1 MDFITGVGLGNAAIA
16 ATAAYG
22 AKDKTFE
29 EKFNERIKVYEDEKK
44 SLEKMIEIL
53 KKEKAACEATKTD
66 EVRPAEPVPVTAT
79 APTETNATVSEVP
92 VPGPEIPQPQ
102 PTVEPLNQELLP
114 EMPLQPEPVLGETN
128 TVPVPGPEPQPTV
141 EPLNQELLPEMPLQP
156 EPAAAPILETAPTE
170 TNTLVPEVP
179 VPGPE
184 IPQPQPT
191 VEPLNQEL
199 LPEMPLQPEI
209 PLFPEGALPPG
220 PPPAPPESAP
230 RPPVAAAATR
240 RSLYQRSLQDA
251 RQAVEADVRQFPS
264 MDATVA
270 RPLPALPPRPP
281 SSFTRP
287 DFNPSEERTTFA
299 PTRGRTR
306 GGRITR
312 KKKLRT
318 RRATKQKNV

>member
-53 KKEKAACEATKTD
+53 KKEKAACESTKAVET
-66 EVRPAEPVPVTAT
+66 RPAESV
-79 APTETNATVSEVP
+79 EVP
-92 VPGPEIPQPQ
+92 D
-102 PTVEPLNQELLP
+102 
-114 EMPLQPEPVLGETN
+114 PEPV
-128 TVPVPGPEPQPTV
+128 VPVEVPQS
-141 EPLNQELLPEMPLQP
+141 
-156 EPAAAPILETAPTE
+156 EPALVVETAPTE

-191 VEPLNQEL
+191 VEPLNEPL
-199 LPEMPLQPEI
+199 LPEVPLEPE
-209 PLFPEGALPPG
+209 PALFPTDALPAG
-220 PPPAPPESAP
+220 PPAAPPET
-230 RPPVAAAATR
+230 PPEPDVAAAATR
-240 RSLYQRSLQDA
+240 RSLYQRSLQGA
-251 RQAVEADVRQFPS
+251 REAAEADTVQFANLPT
-264 MDATVA
+264 MDATVS

-281 SSFTRP
+281 RSFSRP
-287 DFNPSEERTTFA
+287 DFNPSEERTAFPP

>member
-53 KKEKAACEATKTD
+53 KKEKAACES
-66 EVRPAEPVPVTAT
+66 EVRPTEPVPVVET
-79 APTETNATVSEVP
+79 APTETNTLVPEVP

-102 PTVEPLNQELLP
+102 PTVELLNAP
-114 EMPLQPEPVLGETN
+114 EV
-128 TVPVPGPEPQPTV
+128 
-141 EPLNQELLPEMPLQP
+141 PLQP

-184 IPQPQPT
+184 IPEPEPT
-191 VEPLNQEL
+191 VEPTNV
-199 LPEMPLQPEI
+199 PAMPLQPEPI
-209 PLFPEGALPPG
+209 VFSTDTLPPT
-220 PPPAPPESAP
+220 PLPEP
-230 RPPVAAAATR
+230 DVAAAATR

-251 RQAVEADVRQFPS
+251 RQAAEADVRQFASLPS

-281 SSFTRP
+281 RSFSRP
-287 DFNPSEERTTFA
+287 DFNPSEERTTFPP

-306 GGRITR
+306 GGRLTR

>member
-53 KKEKAACEATKTD
+53 KKEKTACESKKAVKPTK
-66 EVRPAEPVPVTAT
+66 ESEIRPAEPVPVTET
-79 APTETNATVSEVP
+79 APVETNTLVPEVP
-92 VPGPEIPQPQ
+92 VPEPEPPQPQ
-102 PTVEPLNQELLP
+102 PTVEPLNQEILP
-114 EMPLQPEPVLGETN
+114 EL
-128 TVPVPGPEPQPTV
+128 
-141 EPLNQELLPEMPLQP
+141 PLQP
-156 EPAAAPILETAPTE
+156 EPAAAPILATAPTE

-179 VPGPE
+179 VPARE

-191 VEPLNQEL
+191 VEPLNEEL
-199 LPEMPLQPEI
+199 FPELPLQPEV
-209 PLFPEGALPPG
+209 PLPTG
-220 PPPAPPESAP
+220 PPEA
-230 RPPVAAAATR
+230 PVAAAATR
-240 RSLYQRSLQDA
+240 RGLYQRNLQDA
-251 RQAVEADVRQFPS
+251 RQAAAADTVQFANIPS
-264 MDATVA
+264 SDATVA

-281 SSFTRP
+281 SSLLRA
-287 DFNPSEERTTFA
+287 DFNPPEERTTFT
-299 PTRGRTR
+299 TRMTRSGRVPSLT
-306 GGRITR
+306 GGLR

>member
-53 KKEKAACEATKTD
+53 KKEKAACEATKAD

-79 APTETNATVSEVP
+79 AS
-92 VPGPEIPQPQ
+92 
-102 PTVEPLNQELLP
+102 
-114 EMPLQPEPVLGETN
+114 
-128 TVPVPGPEPQPTV
+128 
-141 EPLNQELLPEMPLQP
+141 
-156 EPAAAPILETAPTE
+156 TE

-179 VPGPE
+179 VPEPE
-184 IPQPQPT
+184 PPQPQPT
-191 VEPLNQEL
+191 VEPVN
-199 LPEMPLQPEI
+199 LPELPLQPETPQPVAPQVDFEPAPI
-209 PLFPEGALPPG
+209 VPFDEPEAEPALFPEDALPAG
-220 PPPAPPESAP
+220 PPAAPPET
-230 RPPVAAAATR
+230 PPEPDVAAAATR

-251 RQAVEADVRQFPS
+251 RQAAEADTVQFANLPT
-264 MDATVA
+264 MDATVS

-281 SSFTRP
+281 RSFSRP
-287 DFNPSEERTTFA
+287 DFNPSEEKTAFPP

-306 GGRITR
+306 GGRLTR

>member
-44 SLEKMIEIL
+44 SLEKMIDIL
-53 KKEKAACEATKTD
+53 RKEKEACESKKED
-66 EVRPAEPVPVTAT
+66 EVRPAEPVPVTET
-79 APTETNATVSEVP
+79 APVETNTLLPEVP
-92 VPGPEIPQPQ
+92 TLPNPEPPQPQ
-102 PTVEPLNQELLP
+102 PTVEPLNQE
-114 EMPLQPEPVLGETN
+114 MPLQPEPV
-128 TVPVPGPEPQPTV
+128 
-141 EPLNQELLPEMPLQP
+141 
-156 EPAAAPILETAPTE
+156 PITETE

-199 LPEMPLQPEI
+199 LPLQ
-209 PLFPEGALPPG
+209 PLFPEDALPAG
-220 PPPAPPESAP
+220 PPAAPPESAP
-230 RPPVAAAATR
+230 EPDVAAAATR

-251 RQAVEADVRQFPS
+251 RQAAEADTSEFANLPR
-264 MDATVA
+264 MDATVSRA
-270 RPLPALPPRPP
+270 LPALPPRPP
-281 SSFTRP
+281 RSFSRA
-287 DFNPSEERTTFA
+287 DFNPSEERTTFV

-306 GGRITR
+306 GGTRLTR

>member
-53 KKEKAACEATKTD
+53 KKEKAACESKKVD
-66 EVRPAEPVPVTAT
+66 EVRPAEPVPV
-79 APTETNATVSEVP
+79 V
-92 VPGPEIPQPQ
+92 
-102 PTVEPLNQELLP
+102 
-114 EMPLQPEPVLGETN
+114 
-128 TVPVPGPEPQPTV
+128 
-141 EPLNQELLPEMPLQP
+141 
-156 EPAAAPILETAPTE
+156 ETAPIE

-199 LPEMPLQPEI
+199 PLQPEPAAVPILATTPTETNTLVPEVPVPGPGIPQPQPTVEPLNQELFPEMPLQPEI
-209 PLFPEGALPPG
+209 PLFPESALPPG
-220 PPPAPPESAP
+220 PPPAPG
-230 RPPVAAAATR
+230 PPVVAAATR

-251 RQAVEADVRQFPS
+251 RQAVEADVRQFPNFPT
-264 MDATVA
+264 MDATVST
-270 RPLPALPPRPP
+270 PLPALPPRPP
-281 SSFTRP
+281 RSFSRP
-287 DFNPSEERTTFA
+287 DFNPSEERTTFPP

-306 GGRITR
+306 GGTRLTR

>member
-53 KKEKAACEATKTD
+53 KKEKAACKSTKD
-66 EVRPAEPVPVTAT
+66 EPTKVSETRPVEPVPVTET
-79 APTETNATVSEVP
+79 APVETVTQPAVL
-92 VPGPEIPQPQ
+92 PEPPRPEPPQPQ
-102 PTVEPLNQELLP
+102 PTVEPVNQPLPEPERPLVPETPLIPENEPQPVNVAPLVDFEPAPIVPFDEPEPEPLNQELLP
-114 EMPLQPEPVLGETN
+114 E
-128 TVPVPGPEPQPTV
+128 
-141 EPLNQELLPEMPLQP
+141 
-156 EPAAAPILETAPTE
+156 PA
-170 TNTLVPEVP
+170 
-179 VPGPE
+179 
-184 IPQPQPT
+184 
-191 VEPLNQEL
+191 
-199 LPEMPLQPEI
+199 
-209 PLFPEGALPPG
+209 LFPDNALPSG
-220 PPPAPPESAP
+220 PPAAPPESAP
-230 RPPVAAAATR
+230 EPDVAAAATR

-251 RQAVEADVRQFPS
+251 RQSADADVRQFANIPS
-264 MDATVA
+264 SDATVS

-281 SSFTRP
+281 RSFSRP
-287 DFNPSEERTTFA
+287 DFNPSEERLTFA

-306 GGRITR
+306 GGKITR